1 MFNRRPSSEKR
12 FAKGCNGATVGSLL
26 KGPLC
31 QAKINASARKITKK
45 IKVLEKDFKKR
56 TSIKG
61 LQEKNFKNKDFK
73 KRTSKKRTSRKGLPE
88 KDFKKSTS
96 LSRASC
102 ANSEHAQRPLQESDC
117 EQSRVSRKRN
127 GHRSR
132 ASRGVSTRR
141 LRCPLHPPAQPLIRG
156 VALHS
161 AVRRSRHPTSNTA
174 AIDP

>member
-1 MFNRRPSSEKR
+1 MPNPPSNFRDVHPSNFRNVHSVLQIFFKVV
-12 FAKGCNGATVGSLL
+12 TV
-26 KGPLC
+26 PLR
-31 QAKINASARKITKK
+31 KSA
-45 IKVLEKDFKKR
+45 LHSAAR
-56 TSIKG
+56 TSIHIAVAPAHAPTAAKKESLLEEEFCKSSLSLSENLTLRFRVVRPG
-61 LQEKNFKNKDFK
+61 SIPEVQLNLK
-73 KRTSKKRTSRKGLPE
+73 KR
-88 KDFKKSTS
+88 
-96 LSRASC
+96 
-102 ANSEHAQRPLQESDC
+102 DC

>member
-1 MFNRRPSSEKR
+1 MIILQPPHVQCLLLKFFVCVCVCGAKASANWCKLFNRRPSSEKR

-31 QAKINASARKITKK
+31 QAKRKTRVHGKSRKIK
-45 IKVLEKDFKKR
+45 
-56 TSIKG
+56 
-61 LQEKNFKNKDFK
+61 
-73 KRTSKKRTSRKGLPE
+73 E

-141 LRCPLHPPAQPLIRG
+141 LRCPLHPPAQPLSGG